1 MNRTMDAERAWEIP
15 GKIYDRLGTLDL
27 KSLGQLDE
35 EGAVRLFREPSAL
48 HRFPE
53 TMAKCFRS
61 AVAKI
66 LRDYDGD
73 ASRIWAGNP
82 GSGELV
88 RRFKRFDGVGQKIS
102 TMAANIL
109 IRDFR
114 IDVADRQEIDIS
126 VDLHVKRVF
135 ERLELVAEGASR
147 DEIVRTARMI
157 NPEYPGILD
166 FAIWQIG
173 REWCT
178 AGTPACAECFL
189 NNVCPSS
196 RVTSEVQQQHAGP
209 SVSRHHGLSSTTS
222 VQLSLPRNHVGQL
235 LDGIEV
241 LIEQWD
247 ATATYLQTGTI
258 GNDCIRECSDVEEAE
273 WIADFYRKIAAE
285 IQDQM

>member
-1 MNRTMDAERAWEIP
+1 MDAERAWEIP

-27 KSLGQLDE
+27 GTLGQLDE

-53 TMAKCFRS
+53 TMAECFRS
-61 AVAKI
+61 AVARI

-73 ASRIWAGNP
+73 ASNVWAGRP
-82 GSGELV
+82 SSAALV
-88 RRFKRFDGVGQKIS
+88 HRFRQFDGVGQKIG

-135 ERLELVAEGASR
+135 ERLKLVAEEAGT
-147 DEIVRTARMI
+147 DEIVRIARI
-157 NPEYPGILD
+157 FNPEYPGILD
-166 FAIWQIG
+166 FAVWQIG

-189 NNVCPSS
+189 NDVCPSS
-196 RVTSEVQQQHAGP
+196 RVTSELQQQHAGP
-209 SVSRHHGLSSTTS
+209 TVSRHHGLSSTTS
-222 VQLSLPRNHVGQL
+222 VQLSLPRNYVGQL

-241 LIEQWD
+241 LVEQWD
-247 ATATYLQTGTI
+247 ATAIYLRTDRI
-258 GNDCIRECSDVEEAE
+258 GNDCIRECSDAEEAE
-273 WIADFYRKIAAE
+273 WIASFYRKIAAE
-285 IQDQM
+285 IRDQM